1 MYGIDVYLGS
11 GLKLLSTAEMGVAFD
26 ITKSGINVEYSQTP
40 NKFSQVEFPL
50 SSIMGY
56 YADTEQGVI
65 DQFNSANSNTL
76 AHKLCD
82 NIYEPGSIS
91 YANGHIVKSTASLL
105 GLTNTISSPVSS
117 LINPEVPSYG
127 LWGQGSLINIM
138 QEVSAYMLKS
148 SYIKRS
154 HRMWMKLGTVKFN
167 SPVMHLLILQ
177 VDQNDITSLYPAD
190 FSKPFSIGLFSKT
203 ANQEIYV
210 IFSDADYIDIQVQ
223 VYSKYP
229 GAPLYPG
236 YGIETFRA
244 DGSKTFTSQNPPL
257 LPIFV
262 TNSNN
267 INSIPSA
274 GYKLG
279 CVFSRVDSFI
289 FRRGNTDGS
298 SAACVFN
305 GISWVS
311 ENKWS
316 SALMGFTEGGQWDAS
331 NSSRRFKFF
340 MGTFDSA
347 TWDWMANIR
356 PGTTE
361 SGYVRYSLPYFA
373 KDFKITKEDMLG
385 IGVFMGVVVY

>member
-11 GLKLLSTAEMGVAFD
+11 GVKLLSTAEMGVAFD
-26 ITKSGINVEYSQTP
+26 IQKSGSDVEYTQIP
-40 NKFSQVEFPL
+40 NKYSQVEFPL
-50 SSIMGY
+50 SPVMGY

-65 DQFNSANSNTL
+65 DQFNAASSRTL

-82 NIYEPGSIS
+82 NTYEPGSIS
-91 YANGHIVKSTASLL
+91 YGDKHIVKSTANLL
-105 GLTNTISSPVSS
+105 GLTNTINSPATSV
-117 LINPEVPSYG
+117 INPDVPSYG
-127 LWGQGSLINIM
+127 LWGEGSLINVM

-148 SYIKRS
+148 NYVKRS
-154 HRMWMKLGTVKFN
+154 HRMWMKLGKVKFK
-167 SPVMHLLILQ
+167 SPTMHLLILQ
-177 VDQNDITSLYPAD
+177 VDQSEVTALYPAD
-190 FSKPFSIGLFSKT
+190 FSKTFSIGLFSKT

-210 IFSDADYIDIQVQ
+210 IFSEADYIDMQVQ

-236 YGIETFRA
+236 YGIETYRA

-262 TNSNN
+262 TNSSS
-267 INSIPSA
+267 INSIPSTS
-274 GYKLG
+274 YKLG
-279 CVFSRVDSFI
+279 CVFSRVDTFV
-289 FRRGNTDGS
+289 FGRGRDS
-298 SAACVFN
+298 SACCVFN
-305 GISWVS
+305 GISWVN

-316 SALMGFTEGGQWDAS
+316 SAMMGFTEGGQSDPQ
-331 NSSRRFKFF
+331 NSSQSCNFW

-373 KDFKITKEDMLG
+373 KDFKIKKEDMLG
-385 IGVFMGVVVY
+385 IGVFMGVVMY